1 MTLNKEKKIQKQ
13 ESGNKRW
20 QLWYFNISGGEEQ
33 REVWQGA
40 KVSKA
45 SQLVYGHHQ
54 RWIAMI
60 ILTMTVRGTMVGSE
74 VCMAVCW
81 FMDNGHHQRWIANI
95 ILIMM
100 VVHGHH
106 LTVQKRWINRCNVEL
121 DTPIRITPIML
132 DGARRWIIQYQYDL
146 DEQIMIDILCRNV
159 LSGDPLPGAQRSRCS
174 KCSSRWEPS
183 G

>member
-13 ESGNKRW
+13 ESSNKRW

-45 SQLVYGHHQ
+45 GQLVYGHHQ

-106 LTVQKRWINRCNVEL
+106 LTVQKRWVNRCNIEL
-121 DTPIRITPIML
+121 DTPIRFTPIMT
-132 DGARRWIIQYQYDL
+132 
-146 DEQIMIDILCRNV
+146 NV
-159 LSGDPLPGAQRSRCS
+159 GWCKEVDHSIPIW
-174 KCSSRWEPS
+174 SRWADNDWYSLQECLIWRPTS
-183 G
+183 WCTEISLLEMFF